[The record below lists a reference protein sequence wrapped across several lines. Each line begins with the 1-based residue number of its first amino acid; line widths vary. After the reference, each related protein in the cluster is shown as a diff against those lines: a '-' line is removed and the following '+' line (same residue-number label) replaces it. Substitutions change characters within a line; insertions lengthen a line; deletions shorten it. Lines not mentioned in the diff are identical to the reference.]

1 MGLISRVSSRTY
13 SFFRKNK
20 QTNKKMELLCPGSY
34 FNSGDLEARNEHVTV
49 KFKREISSQLLQLLQ
64 NNADLDEN
72 TNQKLLN
79 SPNIPEGTQVEIPF
93 RFAEILLRKEMI
105 EILCP
110 KSYKRQTR
118 EILLAGASALNLP
131 QHQSH
136 FYELAIHL
144 STVTD
149 EEGNPIGLGGSEEKN
164 IEQKKAVESACLAFQ
179 DRAACLLLDGNGV
192 KDEANL
198 DLLELEVL
206 KSAKASRE
214 RWEEC
219 EKSRSL
225 SGVSVLTQARK
236 RKANE

>member
-13 SFFRKNK
+13 SF
-20 QTNKKMELLCPGSY
+20 QKKKFNNMELLCPGSY

-149 EEGNPIGLGGSEEKN
+149 DEGVPIGLGGSEEKN
-164 IEQKKAVESACLAFQ
+164 LEQKKAVESACLAFQ
-179 DRAACLLLDGNGV
+179 DRACVLLDGNGV

-198 DLLELEVL
+198 DLLELEIL
-206 KSAKASRE
+206 KSAKASKE
-214 RWEEC
+214 RWEDC
-219 EKSRSL
+219 EKGRSL